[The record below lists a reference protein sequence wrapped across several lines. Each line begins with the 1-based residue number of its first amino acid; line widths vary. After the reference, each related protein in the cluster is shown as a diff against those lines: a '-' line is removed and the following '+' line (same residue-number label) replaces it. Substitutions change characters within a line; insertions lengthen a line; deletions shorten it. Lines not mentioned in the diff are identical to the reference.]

1 MKGDDK
7 TQNERTENVIPERP
21 GEISNKSC
29 VTKCR
34 IFFAFYTQKRR
45 AFLAP
50 HADPGVGST
59 YGTPGRTPDI
69 MRMTFSDYELLLVR
83 LSLCSDNQM
92 YSEI

>member
-7 TQNERTENVIPERP
+7 TQNERTENVRLERP

-50 HADPGVGST
+50 HAAPGVGST
-59 YGTPGRTPDI
+59 YGPPDRTPDV
-69 MRMTFSDYELLLVR
+69 MLMTFFR
-83 LSLCSDNQM
+83 L
-92 YSEI
+92 

>member
-7 TQNERTENVIPERP
+7 TQNERTENVRLERP
-21 GEISNKSC
+21 GEMSNKSC

-34 IFFAFYTQKRR
+34 FFFAFYTQKCR

-59 YGTPGRTPDI
+59 YGVPGRTPDV
-69 MRMTFSDYELLLVR
+69 MLMTPFGLCAIACSAFSLL
-83 LSLCSDNQM
+83 
-92 YSEI
+92 